1 MHALGEPEQVRVRR
15 LWWSSFR
22 REHQAQAQ
30 RCHRDHRATQAPHVS
45 ARLPPPTPLLGL
57 PPLTDASWEQLR
69 LLLPPQ
75 KPPTG
80 RPAIDHRLIVE
91 GMLWVARTGSS
102 WRELP
107 RRYGPWSTVASRY
120 QRWWKAGVWMHI
132 VQTLLAADTAPSPAS
147 SP

>member
-1 MHALGEPEQVRVRR
+1 VRVRR
-15 LWWSSFR
+15 LWWSHFR
-22 REHQAQAQ
+22 REHHAQAQ
-30 RCHRDHRATQAPHVS
+30 RCHRDHRATQAPYVS
-45 ARLPPPTPLLGL
+45 ARLPQPTLLLGL

-80 RPAIDHRLIVE
+80 RPAVDHRLIVE

-107 RRYGPWSTVASRY
+107 GRYGPWSPVASRY
-120 QRWWKAGVWMHI
+120 QRWWKEGVWMRI
-132 VQTLLAADTAPSPAS
+132 VQTLLAADHTPSPAS